1 MEVAYRGTTMYAA
14 KKYRHVDRA
23 TVLNHFGQDKFLC
36 RIQHPNLVAYCGVGS
51 LAIDHSPV
59 VIMERMDMNLST
71 FLETNSLPVEQKL
84 KIISEVTKGL
94 NHLHSL
100 TPIIVHGDLNDKN
113 VLISTRVVA
122 KIADFGNN
130 FIAPPELASAA
141 QRAALEYM
149 PPEIIEGS
157 NCNEKVD
164 IFSFGHLTIYV
175 MNQCKPH
182 PILGPTFRKGGELTA
197 RSEVE
202 RRANFLDEMKVQL
215 DGGGTHPLFMMV
227 TDCLDD
233 DADQRPSCQDI
244 LKRGIFT
251 EMFPGGNE
259 EQAFGPDTVVKATSV
274 ILGHGAFGSVIEVEC
289 RGKLYAAKRFHP
301 ENEFNEEH
309 KILAHIRHRNVV
321 PYHGMCKLAPD
332 NTPVLVMERMEM
344 NLGTYLTAEQNTN
357 LTLDR
362 KFEILQDVIQGLNHI
377 HTHSPII
384 IHRDLTAQNV
394 LLDAQGTAKIGDFG
408 NSYTVKL
415 NVAMQELPSATP
427 GTMNYMPPEAQD
439 AGEFDEKIDV
449 FSFGHLA
456 LYVMI
461 QHPPHPLLAH
471 TYTVEGV
478 HHARS
483 EVQRRQLYLDQ
494 VTDN

>member
-1 MEVAYRGTTMYAA
+1 M
-14 KKYRHVDRA
+14 
-23 TVLNHFGQDKFLC
+23 
-36 RIQHPNLVAYCGVGS
+36 
-51 LAIDHSPV
+51 
-59 VIMERMDMNLST
+59 
-71 FLETNSLPVEQKL
+71 KL
-84 KIISEVTKGL
+84 
-94 NHLHSL
+94 
-100 TPIIVHGDLNDKN
+100 
-113 VLISTRVVA
+113 
-122 KIADFGNN
+122 
-130 FIAPPELASAA
+130 
-141 QRAALEYM
+141 
-149 PPEIIEGS
+149 
-157 NCNEKVD
+157 
-164 IFSFGHLTIYV
+164 
-175 MNQCKPH
+175 
-182 PILGPTFRKGGELTA
+182 
-197 RSEVE
+197 
-202 RRANFLDEMKVQL
+202 QL
-215 DGGGTHPLFMMV
+215 DGGGAHPLFMMV

-233 DADQRPSCQDI
+233 DAYQRPSCQDI

-259 EQAFGPDTVVKATSV
+259 EQVFGPDTVVEATSV

-309 KILAHIRHRNVV
+309 KILAHIRHRNIV

-415 NVAMQELPSATP
+415 NVAMQELPSAAP
-427 GTMNYMPPEAQD
+427 GTMNYMPPEAQE

-483 EVQRRQLYLDQ
+483 EVQRRQLYLDE
-494 VTDN
+494 VTDNLPKRQSHPLFPVLTRCLNDDPKERPSSAEILDSNVLVTHDGNEDLMESFIYTDIDYKDGTDPTYAALDVGPAIDHPTPATHDTNPTDPAQEPTQGAKYPTDAAKRPRKADKVTIKDPPEEAKDPTVTIKDPREAVKDPDSRCSNYKGSSRR